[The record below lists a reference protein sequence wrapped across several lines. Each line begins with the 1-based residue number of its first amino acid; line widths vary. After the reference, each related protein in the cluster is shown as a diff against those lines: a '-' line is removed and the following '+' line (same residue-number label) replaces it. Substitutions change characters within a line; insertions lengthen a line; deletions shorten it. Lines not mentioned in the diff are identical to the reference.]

1 MHRYVLLFAALAL
14 GAGTAEAASPVQN
27 STSWRTLDGKPPLV
41 IAHRGAS
48 GYRPEHT
55 LASYTL
61 AIEMGA
67 DYIEPDLVATR
78 DGRLVARH
86 EPLLDDTTDVKARP
100 EFASRRT
107 TKELDGKSVTGFFAS
122 DFTLAEIKQLRAVQ
136 SNPARSQEFDGRF
149 EIPTFE
155 EILDL
160 AERESKQRGRIIGV
174 YPETKHPSFHLAL
187 GLPLEDR
194 VLEILRRHKLDR
206 EDGPVFIQ
214 SFESANLQYLRA
226 QTKLPLV
233 QLLDDGALL
242 YDAAGKHVTGVKISQ
257 YGDKRGGAAPQTL
270 EDIAKYA
277 NAIGPYKRQI
287 MREVKAPQLLQT
299 TLIEQAH
306 AAGLRVHTYTFRS
319 EAATLAPEYN
329 NDPQLEYRQFYALGI
344 DGVFSDFPDAALK
357 ARSGFPAT
365 APASAR
371 PSSTH
376 DRNRP

>member
-1 MHRYVLLFAALAL
+1 MHRYVLLLAAFAL
-14 GAGTAEAASPVQN
+14 GASLVEAASPVQT

-78 DGRLVARH
+78 DGQLIARH
-86 EPLLDDTTDVKARP
+86 EPLLDDTTDVKSRP

-107 TKELDGKSVTGFFAS
+107 TKQLDGKSVTGFFAS

-136 SNPARSQEFDGRF
+136 SNPARSKEFDGKF

-155 EILDL
+155 EILAL
-160 AERESKQRGRIIGV
+160 AERESQRRGRIIGV

-187 GLPLEDR
+187 NLPLEGRLLD
-194 VLEILRRHKLDR
+194 ILRKHQLDR
-206 EDGPVFIQ
+206 ADGPVFIQ

-226 QTKLPLV
+226 KTKLPLV
-233 QLLDDGALL
+233 QLLDDGALQ
-242 YDAAGKHVTGVKISQ
+242 YDPSGKRVTAVKIEQ
-257 YGDKRGGAAPQTL
+257 YGDQRGGAVPQSL
-270 EDIAKYA
+270 ADVAQYA
-277 NAIGPYKRQI
+277 NAIGPWKRQI
-287 MREVKAPQLLQT
+287 MRDLKGPQLLQS

-319 EAATLAPEYN
+319 EPATLAPEYN

-344 DGVFSDFPDAALK
+344 DGVFADFPDAALK

-365 APASAR
+365 APASAQ
-371 PSSTH
+371 PSSTR
-376 DRNRP
+376 DRSRP

>member
-1 MHRYVLLFAALAL
+1 MHRYVLLLAALAL
-14 GAGTAEAASPVQN
+14 GVAAVEAASPVQD
-27 STSWRTLDGKPPLV
+27 SATWRTLDGKPPLV

-78 DGRLVARH
+78 DGQLIARH
-86 EPLLDDTTDVKARP
+86 EPLLDDTTDVKSHP
-100 EFASRRT
+100 EFAHRRT
-107 TKELDGKSVTGFFAS
+107 TKQLDGKSVTGFFAS

-136 SNPARSQEFDGRF
+136 SNPARSKEYDGRF
-149 EIPTFE
+149 AIPTFE

-160 AERESKQRGRIIGV
+160 AERESQQRGRTIGV

-187 GLPLEDR
+187 NLPLEERLLDA
-194 VLEILRRHKLDR
+194 LRRRKLDR
-206 EDGPVFIQ
+206 ADGPVFIQ

-226 QTKLPLV
+226 KTKLPLV

-242 YDAAGKHVTGVKISQ
+242 YDAAGKSVTAVRIPQ
-257 YGDKRGGAAPQTL
+257 YGDKRGGAAPQSL
-270 EDIAKYA
+270 EDVARYA
-277 NAIGPYKRQI
+277 NAIGPWKRQI
-287 MREVKAPQLLQT
+287 MRDVKTPQLLPT
-299 TLIEQAH
+299 TVIEQAH

-319 EAATLAPEYN
+319 EPATLAPEYQ

-365 APASAR
+365 ASATAP
-371 PSSTH
+371 PSNTR
-376 DRNRP
+376 DRSHP